1 MTATQDQHDEALNTK
16 DRLLRLF
23 LTLVGVADLLAIVV
37 VFLPEAWLVWAHEA
51 VGLGSFPQG
60 RIVGYL
66 ARSTSLLYGIHGAM
80 LLVLAGDVVHYRALI
95 RWYGRVIAIAGLLQN
110 NITRDVEKLPGLG
123 ELPVLG
129 GLFRSDRFQRNET
142 ELVIIVTPYIVR
154 PVASKRLAS
163 PTDGLKA
170 PNDVDRL
177 WRGKTHKSGLKKDK
191 QPVHGRGA
199 ANGLAGP
206 AGFVLD

>member
-1 MTATQDQHDEALNTK
+1 MTATQDQHGETRIRK

-80 LLVLAGDVVHYRALI
+80 LLVLAGDVAHYRALI
-95 RWYGRVIAIAGLLQN
+95 RWYGRVIAIAGLLLVGVD
-110 NITRDVEKLPGLG
+110 IAESM
-123 ELPVLG
+123 PVWWTVFEGVAVVGIGVVILTLCHDG
-129 GLFRSDRFQRNET
+129 TADARHENDRS
-142 ELVIIVTPYIVR
+142 
-154 PVASKRLAS
+154 A
-163 PTDGLKA
+163 
-170 PNDVDRL
+170 
-177 WRGKTHKSGLKKDK
+177 
-191 QPVHGRGA
+191 
-199 ANGLAGP
+199 
-206 AGFVLD
+206 